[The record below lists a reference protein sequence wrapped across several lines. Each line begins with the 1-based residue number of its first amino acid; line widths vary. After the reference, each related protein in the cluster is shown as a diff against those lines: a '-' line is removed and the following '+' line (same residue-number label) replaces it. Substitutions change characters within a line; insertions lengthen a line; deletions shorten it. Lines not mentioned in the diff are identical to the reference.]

1 MAESETTLTPAP
13 LSVAFVGE
21 AIERGDVYKAD
32 LEEALA
38 GSPLITLI
46 EDVDSA
52 DIRID
57 AQPNSVFR
65 LYPQGQSVALA
76 AFRIPVKKI
85 RSLQRKIRSILEQVA
100 AFRNLSNL
108 SAPDSFIE
116 SAVKIDFVQLLEP
129 AKRGSLKEPE
139 AAVLPINEAGEYVI
153 EAGKNLAI
161 TFKHNS
167 PNPLF
172 FYVVSLDR
180 RLQSSSLVY
189 PYKAEFSAR
198 VKGNEP
204 TLLVGAGP
212 EYLLEMQV
220 PEGYSDGLDVFKIF
234 VSQSAIEPDI
244 FRMPNL
250 GTRQDIPSD
259 YYGSGARLDRD
270 LRKVMLGET
279 GTAPIPPFGTDPWW
293 TTEWLVRV
301 VRQDR

>member
-1 MAESETTLTPAP
+1 MADSEATLNPAP
-13 LSVAFVGE
+13 LSVLMMGE
-21 AIERGDVYKAD
+21 AIENGEVAKAD
-32 LEEALA
+32 LVEAIA
-38 GSPLITLI
+38 DSPLVIP
-46 EDVDSA
+46 VDDA
-52 DIRID
+52 DAADLRVV
-57 AQPNSVFR
+57 AQPNSIFR
-65 LYPQGQSVALA
+65 LYPNDQSVALA
-76 AFRIPVKKI
+76 AFRIPVKKV

-108 SAPDSFIE
+108 SAPESFIE
-116 SAVKIDFVQLLEP
+116 STVKIDFVQLLEP
-129 AKRGSLKEPE
+129 ATRGSLREPE
-139 AAVLPINEAGEYVI
+139 AAVLPTNEAGEYTI
-153 EAGKNLAI
+153 GAGKNLAI
-161 TFKHNS
+161 TFQHSS

-180 RLQSSSLVY
+180 RLQSAALVY

-204 TLLVGAGP
+204 VLLVGAGP

-244 FRMPNL
+244 FRLPNL
-250 GTRQDIPSD
+250 GTRQEAPSD

-293 TTEWLVRV
+293 CTERLVRV
-301 VRQDR
+301 VREQ